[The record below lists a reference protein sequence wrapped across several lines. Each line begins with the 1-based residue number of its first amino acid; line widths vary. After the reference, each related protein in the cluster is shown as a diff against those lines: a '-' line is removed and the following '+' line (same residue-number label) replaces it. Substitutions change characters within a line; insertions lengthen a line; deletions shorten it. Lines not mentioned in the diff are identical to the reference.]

1 MVWTF
6 ADHTSVCLFPILKMN
21 NILLLDNEVIYI
33 QGGYLG
39 CMPVLQIDF
48 NLLHFSGDFWRL

>member
-21 NILLLDNEVIYI
+21 NILLLDDGVIYI
-33 QGGYLG
+33 HSELKQ
-39 CMPVLQIDF
+39 VVI
-48 NLLHFSGDFWRL
+48 